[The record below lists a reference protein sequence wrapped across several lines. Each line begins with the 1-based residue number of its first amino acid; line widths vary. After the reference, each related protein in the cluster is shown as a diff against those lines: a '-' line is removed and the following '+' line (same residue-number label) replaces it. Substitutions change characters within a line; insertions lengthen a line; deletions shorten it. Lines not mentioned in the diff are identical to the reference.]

1 MPPSKV
7 SFRNAK
13 LYKKSPCQN
22 NRKKAAPRQSFAK
35 RVNALISAKIENKIS
50 ASYIDNRPINFWPS
64 GVPTWFDTNYT
75 TLNFFN
81 LAQGVG
87 QGDRVGN
94 TIKLKRWV
102 IKGLINPS
110 LGRPPVDPAAAN
122 VFHPYSY
129 QGTATV
135 MLIKLRNGLPIPVGV
150 PKLWQDGNIALDPLG
165 TQYDKLQPVNKD
177 LYKVYWR
184 KSFKLGCSNTATNS
198 QATAT
203 NWPLF
208 ANNDYKVSAT
218 FGLDV
223 CKYIGRN
230 AKITYEDAQPT
241 ACVPSTFD
249 NLSLICVW
257 SPLTQNLYADPD
269 APYTW
274 YSIATTSYFEY
285 EDA

>member
-1 MPPSKV
+1 MPS

-13 LYKKSPCQN
+13 LYKKKSTTPRKN
-22 NRKKAAPRQSFAK
+22 NPKKAPRQSFAK
-35 RVNALISAKIENKIS
+35 RVNALISAKIENKLS
-50 ASYIDNRPINFWPS
+50 ASAFFNAPICYWPS
-64 GVPTWFDTNYT
+64 GNPDWYNNNYT
-75 TLNFFN
+75 ATNFFN
-81 LAQGVG
+81 LSQGVG
-87 QGDRVGN
+87 QGDRIGN

-122 VFHPYSY
+122 VFNPFTY

-135 MLIKLRNGLPIPVGV
+135 MLIKYRNGIAIPTNI
-150 PKLWQDGNIALDPLG
+150 PKLWQDGNIAIDPVG
-165 TQYDKLQPVNKD
+165 TQIDKLQPVNKD

-184 KSFKLGCSNTATNS
+184 KTFKLGCSNTATNS

-223 CKYIGRN
+223 CQYVGRN
-230 AKITYEDAQPT
+230 AKITYEDAQTT
-241 ACVPSTFD
+241 ACMPSSLE
-249 NLSLICVW
+249 NLSLVCLW
-257 SPLTQNLYADPD
+257 SPLTQNMYADPD

-274 YSIATTSYFEY
+274 YSVALTSYFEY